1 MTRALTTTG
10 IATRFVFPK
19 TLGVPAASVDHRL
32 APKHP
37 HPETLEKCRPA
48 FVRPARLQSKGF
60 TR

>member
-10 IATRFVFPK
+10 IDARFVFPP

-37 HPETLEKCRPA
+37 HPETPEKCRPA
-48 FVRPARLQSKGF
+48 FVPSVRFPSKGS